1 MAPAV
6 AFPSR
11 EECVL
16 RDLLQR
22 RAAAAPDQVFAVFEN
37 GVSWTH
43 AELLDQVRRTAAGLQ
58 AHGVAQDDMVICW
71 LPNGPDVV
79 RLWFAINYL
88 GAVYVPINTAYRGN
102 VLSHVIE
109 NSGARLAFA
118 DGRLV
123 ARLADCETLGELA
136 TVAVIGPTDPVGL
149 RLPGLDL
156 IDADRFV
163 IDAEPNPPARP
174 VEPWDTQAILYTSGT
189 TGPSKGVLTSY
200 VQTHEMFGPRTM
212 RGIITGADR
221 FLINMPMFH
230 VGGASLLYAMLIHG
244 GSVAVVERF
253 STESLLAA
261 DPGDR
266 VDDRLSA
273 RGDGDVRRGS
283 PAAPDDA
290 ENPLRK
296 VFIVPVVEDLP
307 AFRRRFG
314 VDVVSIYNMTE
325 LSTPLITDW
334 NPTIAG
340 TCGRVRRGIEVR
352 LVDEHDCEVETGEV
366 GEIVVRSDLPWALNH
381 GYHRMPEATA
391 VAWRNGWFHTG
402 DAARRDADG
411 NYFFVDRLKDTIRRR
426 GENISS
432 VEVETEVLAHPAVR
446 EAAAVAVRSELA
458 EDEVL
463 VVLALV
469 PGAALDP
476 TELVEFL
483 RPRCAHYMIPRFVR
497 IVAGA
502 AQDADREG
510 PEGRAAR
517 GRRHGRYVGS
527 RRQRHRDPRR
537 TTRDRRDPMKAMPPQ
552 SLDVSSVES
561 P

>member
-1 MAPAV
+1 MASAV

-22 RAAAAPDQVFAVFEN
+22 RAAAAPDQVFTVFEN

-58 AHGVAQDDMVICW
+58 AHGVAQGDTVVCW
-71 LPNGPDVV
+71 LPNGPDIM

-109 NSGARLAFA
+109 NSGARLAVA

-123 ARLADCETLGELA
+123 ARLADCETLGDLA
-136 TVAVIGPTDPVGL
+136 TVAVVGSTDPPGL
-149 RLPGLDL
+149 RLAGLDL

-163 IDAEPNPPARP
+163 VDAEPNPPARP

-200 VQTHEMFGPRTM
+200 VQTHESFGPRTM

-230 VGGASLLYAMLIHG
+230 VGGATLLYAMLLHG

-253 STESLLAA
+253 STECFWPQIRETGSTIVFLLGVMAMFVE
-261 DPGDR
+261 GR
-266 VDDRLSA
+266 
-273 RGDGDVRRGS
+273 

-290 ENPLRK
+290 ENPLQK
-296 VFIVPVVEDLP
+296 VFMVPLVEDP
-307 AFRRRFG
+307 AAFRRRFA
-314 VDVVSIYNMTE
+314 VDVISIYNMTE

-340 TCGRVRRGIEVR
+340 TCGRVRPGIEVR
-352 LVDEHDCEVETGEV
+352 LVDEHDREVATGEV
-366 GEIVVRSDLPWALNH
+366 GEIVVRSELPWALNH

-432 VEVETEVLAHPAVR
+432 VEVEIEVLAHPAVR
-446 EAAAVAVRSELA
+446 EAAAVAVRGELA

-476 TELVEFL
+476 AELVTFL
-483 RPRCAHYMIPRFVR
+483 RPRCAGYMIPRYVR
-497 IVAGA
+497 IV
-502 AQDADREG
+502 
-510 PEGRAAR
+510 PELPKTPTAKVQKAELRAAGVTPDTWDRDTSAIEIR
-517 GRRHGRYVGS
+517 GERLAMGR
-527 RRQRHRDPRR
+527 
-537 TTRDRRDPMKAMPPQ
+537 T
-552 SLDVSSVES
+552 E
-561 P
+561 

>member
-1 MAPAV
+1 M
-6 AFPSR
+6 
-11 EECVL
+11 L
-16 RDLLQR
+16 RDVLQR

-43 AELLDQVRRTAAGLQ
+43 AELLDQERRTAAGLQ
-58 AHGVAQDDMVICW
+58 AHGVAQDDMVVCW

-109 NSGARLAFA
+109 NSGARLAVA

-123 ARLADCETLGELA
+123 ARLADCETIGDLA
-136 TVAVIGPTDPVGL
+136 TVAVVGATDPLGL
-149 RLPGLDL
+149 QLEGLDL

-163 IDAEPNPPARP
+163 VDAEPEPPARP

-230 VGGASLLYAMLIHG
+230 VGGASLLYAMLLHG

-253 STESLLAA
+253 STERFWPQIRETGSTIVFLLGVMAMFVEGR
-261 DPGDR
+261 PT
-266 VDDRLSA
+266 
-273 RGDGDVRRGS
+273 
-283 PAAPDDA
+283 APDDV

-296 VFIVPVVEDLP
+296 AFMVPVVEDLP
-307 AFRRRFG
+307 TFRRRFG

-352 LVDEHDCEVETGEV
+352 LVDAHDCEVETGAV

-411 NYFFVDRLKDTIRRR
+411 NHFFVDRLKDTIRRR

-483 RPRCAHYMIPRFVR
+483 RPRCAHYMIPRYVR
-497 IVAGA
+497 IV
-502 AQDADREG
+502 REL
-510 PEGRAAR
+510 PKTPTAKVQKAELRAAGVTADTWDRDASGIVIR
-517 GRRHGRYVGS
+517 GERLATGG
-527 RRQRHRDPRR
+527 
-537 TTRDRRDPMKAMPPQ
+537 A
-552 SLDVSSVES
+552 
-561 P
+561 

>member
-1 MAPAV
+1 
-6 AFPSR
+6 
-11 EECVL
+11 VL

-58 AHGVAQDDMVICW
+58 AHGVGQDDMVVCW

-79 RLWFAINYL
+79 RFWFAINYL

-109 NSGARLAFA
+109 NSGARLAIA

-123 ARLADCETLGELA
+123 ARLADCETLGDLA
-136 TVAVIGPTDPVGL
+136 TVAVVGSTDLPGL
-149 RLPGLDL
+149 RLSGLDL
-156 IDADRFV
+156 IDADRLV
-163 IDAEPNPPARP
+163 VDAEPTPPARP

-230 VGGASLLYAMLIHG
+230 VGGASLLYAMLLHG

-253 STESLLAA
+253 STESFWPQIRETGSTIVFLLGVMAMFVEGRA
-261 DPGDR
+261 G
-266 VDDRLSA
+266 
-273 RGDGDVRRGS
+273 
-283 PAAPDDA
+283 APDDA

-296 VFIVPVVEDLP
+296 VFIVPAVEDVQ

-314 VDVVSIYNMTE
+314 VDVISIYNMTE
-325 LSTPLITDW
+325 LSTPLITEW

-352 LVDEHDCEVETGEV
+352 LVDEHDCEVATGEV
-366 GEIVVRSDLPWALNH
+366 GEIIVRSDLPWALNH

-402 DAARRDADG
+402 DAARCDADG

-469 PGAALDP
+469 PDAALDP

-497 IVAGA
+497 IV
-502 AQDADREG
+502 
-510 PEGRAAR
+510 PELPKTPTAKVQKAELRAAGVTPDTWDRDASGIVIR
-517 GRRHGRYVGS
+517 GERLATGG
-527 RRQRHRDPRR
+527 
-537 TTRDRRDPMKAMPPQ
+537 TR
-552 SLDVSSVES
+552 
-561 P
+561 

>member
-1 MAPAV
+1 VAPAV

-22 RAAAAPDQVFAVFEN
+22 RAAAAPNQVFAVFEN

-58 AHGVAQDDMVICW
+58 AHGVAQDDMVVCW

-109 NSGARLAFA
+109 NSGARLAVA

-123 ARLADCETLGELA
+123 ARLADCETLGDLA
-136 TVAVIGPTDPVGL
+136 VVGSTDLLGL
-149 RLPGLDL
+149 RLEGLDL

-163 IDAEPNPPARP
+163 VDADPTPPRRP

-212 RGIITGADR
+212 RGIITGTDR

-230 VGGASLLYAMLIHG
+230 VGGTSLLYAMLLHG

-253 STESLLAA
+253 STESFWPQIRKTESTIVFLLGVMAMFVEGR
-261 DPGDR
+261 P
-266 VDDRLSA
+266 
-273 RGDGDVRRGS
+273 
-283 PAAPDDA
+283 PAPDDA

-296 VFIVPVVEDLP
+296 AFMVPMVEDPP

-314 VDVVSIYNMTE
+314 VDVISIYNMTE

-340 TCGRVRRGIEVR
+340 TCGSVRRGIEVR
-352 LVDEHDCEVETGEV
+352 IVDEHDCEVATGEV
-366 GEIVVRSDLPWALNH
+366 GEIVVRSELPWALNH

-411 NYFFVDRLKDTIRRR
+411 NYFFVDRLKDAIRRR

-446 EAAAVAVRSELA
+446 EAAAVAVRSEVA

-469 PGAALDP
+469 PGATLDP

-483 RPRCAHYMIPRFVR
+483 QPRCAHHMIPRFVR
-497 IVAGA
+497 IVPELPKTPTAKVQKAELRTAGVTP
-502 AQDADREG
+502 DTWDREASG
-510 PEGRAAR
+510 IVIR
-517 GRRHGRYVGS
+517 GERLATTTDS
-527 RRQRHRDPRR
+527 RSDQR
-537 TTRDRRDPMKAMPPQ
+537 
-552 SLDVSSVES
+552 
-561 P
+561 

>member
-1 MAPAV
+1 
-6 AFPSR
+6 
-11 EECVL
+11 VL
-16 RDLLQR
+16 HDVLHR
-22 RAAAAPDQVFAVFEN
+22 RAAEAPDQVFAVFEN

-58 AHGVAQDDMVICW
+58 THGVAQDDMVVCW
-71 LPNGPDVV
+71 LPNGPDIV

-88 GAVYVPINTAYRGN
+88 GAVYVPINIAYRGN

-109 NSGARLAFA
+109 NSGAHLAVA

-123 ARLADCETLGELA
+123 ARLADCETLGDLA
-136 TVAVIGPTDPVGL
+136 TVAVVGSTDPPGL
-149 RLPGLDL
+149 QLPGLDL
-156 IDADRFV
+156 IGADQLV
-163 IDAEPNPPARP
+163 VDAEPDPPARP

-230 VGGASLLYAMLIHG
+230 VGGASLLYAMLVHG

-253 STESLLAA
+253 STESFWPQIRETGSTIVFLLGVMAMFVE
-261 DPGDR
+261 GR
-266 VDDRLSA
+266 
-273 RGDGDVRRGS
+273 

-290 ENPLRK
+290 DNPLQK
-296 VFIVPVVEDLP
+296 VFMVPMVDDP
-307 AFRRRFG
+307 SAFGRRFG

-325 LSTPLITDW
+325 LSTPLITDR

-352 LVDEHDCEVETGEV
+352 LVDEHDCEVATGEV
-366 GEIVVRSDLPWALNH
+366 GEIIVRSELPWALNH

-432 VEVETEVLAHPAVR
+432 VEIETEVLAHPSVH

-469 PGAALDP
+469 PGASLDP
-476 TELVEFL
+476 EELVEFL
-483 RPRCAHYMIPRFVR
+483 RPRCAHYMIPRYVR
-497 IVAGA
+497 LV
-502 AQDADREG
+502 
-510 PEGRAAR
+510 PELPKTPTAKVQKAELRAAGVTPDTWDRDTSGIVIR
-517 GRRHGRYVGS
+517 GERLATG
-527 RRQRHRDPRR
+527 
-537 TTRDRRDPMKAMPPQ
+537 TA
-552 SLDVSSVES
+552 
-561 P
+561 